1 MESPNTDQKPPEEKP
16 ETKPQPKPEEKSPQ
30 EKEPAET
37 EDPFDFG
44 GLPKRNLKKNLGC
57 GG

>member
-1 MESPNTDQKPPEEKP
+1 METPDKDPQPPKETP
-16 ETKPQPKPEEKSPQ
+16 EPKAQPKPEENIPQ
-30 EKEPAET
+30 EKEPGET